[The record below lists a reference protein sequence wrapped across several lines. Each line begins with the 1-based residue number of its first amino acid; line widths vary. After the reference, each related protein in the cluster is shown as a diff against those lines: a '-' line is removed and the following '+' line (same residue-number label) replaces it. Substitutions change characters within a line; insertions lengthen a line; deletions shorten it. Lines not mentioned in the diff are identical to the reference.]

1 VIGFLGFWVFV
12 FLFVVHPLFHPC
24 RGRLTFFV
32 LPKKVSKERR
42 ARCGEPLLEFVSQGG
57 EGKNSLRSD
66 SFPSFF
72 LLATQIQGAA

>member
-1 VIGFLGFWVFV
+1 CVSCFT
-12 FLFVVHPLFHPC
+12 PC
-24 RGRLTFFV
+24 RGRLTFVV

-42 ARCGEPLLEFVSQGG
+42 ARDGDPFLEFLSQGG

-72 LLATQIQGAA
+72 LPATEIQGAI

>member
-1 VIGFLGFWVFV
+1 VVVFAGVLFFWYIPCFT
-12 FLFVVHPLFHPC
+12 PC

-66 SFPSFF
+66 KPPSFF
-72 LLATQIQGAA
+72 RPLTQIQGAA